1 MNRAMDNKT
10 ALAVTTLMNFM
21 LAAGMATNILAAE
34 SNAAQ
39 QSSAQVAV
47 VTQVAAA
54 TQPAPVA
61 TQAVVDAD
69 TVVVSATRI
78 PQTVRDLGVSVSV
91 VPRERIEELQA
102 QNVGEV
108 LEEVADARVNSY
120 GAMGAESKIT
130 LRGSSGQ
137 QVLVMVDGRPVN
149 VASVGM
155 ADLSLY
161 PVDQIE
167 RIEVIRG
174 PGSVLYGAGAMAG
187 VVNIVT
193 RDPPEKF
200 TTDLAASYGTKNTRI
215 LRLNNGAKIGDAGYL
230 ITASQNASDGW
241 RENSAC
247 DGYNV
252 AGKLDYDLTRESR
265 LTLNSGFSRQNKGV
279 PGSTSWETPNAKQY
293 DRQYWFDLTHKY
305 EFETNTVLTSKAFLN
320 QNWQEYKDPDSFI
333 DDTSRNRKAGLDIQ
347 QTLPVGARQLLLG
360 GIYLENDY
368 VNIRD
373 ANDVSRIGGGRD
385 LFTGA
390 GFLQDEVS
398 LLEELVVT
406 PGLRC
411 DVQSKWGAELSPK
424 ISGLYKIIEGTGLKA
439 SIGRGFR
446 APTVNELYWRD
457 DYSMGNPDLK
467 PEESIG
473 CDAGIQQQLGA
484 KSMLEVSLFQSRM
497 KNLIA
502 WYDND
507 GKGIY
512 TAQNVNKAV
521 LRGLETELSM
531 QLTEEISGEL
541 NYTLLD
547 ARDTS
552 GAYDGETLTYRPK
565 NKVGGRLG
573 YQSEWGLKLNVNADY
588 TGSVYTDRANA
599 KELGGFLT
607 LGAYA
612 SQTIFKGVEIFARG
626 DNILNKQ
633 YQLLDGYPMPGA
645 SVIGGVK
652 AAF

>member
-1 MNRAMDNKT
+1 MTTKT
-10 ALAVTTLMNFM
+10 KQLAATIMNFV
-21 LAAGMATNILAAE
+21 LAAGMATNNLAAE

-39 QSSAQVAV
+39 QASA
-47 VTQVAAA
+47 
-54 TQPAPVA
+54 QPAPVV
-61 TQAVVDAD
+61 TQAVSEAD

-78 PQTVRDLGVSVSV
+78 PQAIRDVGVSVSV
-91 VPRERIEELQA
+91 IPRERMEELQA

-108 LEEVADARVNSY
+108 LAEVTDARVNSY
-120 GAMGAESKIT
+120 GAMGAESEIT
-130 LRGSSGQ
+130 LRGSTKQ

-149 VASVGM
+149 VASVGT

-193 RDPPEKF
+193 KDPPEKF
-200 TTDLAASYGTKNTRI
+200 TTDVEASYGTKNTRI
-215 LRLNNGAKIGDAGYL
+215 LRLDNGARIGDFGYL
-230 ITASQNASDGW
+230 IMASQNASDGW
-241 RENSAC
+241 RANSAC
-247 DGYNV
+247 EGYNI
-252 AGKLDYDLTRESR
+252 AGKLDYDLTPESR
-265 LTLNSGFSRQNKGV
+265 LVLNSGFSRQNKGV
-279 PGSTSWETPNAKQY
+279 PGSTSWPTPNAKQY
-293 DRQYWFDLTHKY
+293 DEQSWLDLTHKY
-305 EFETNTVLTSKAFLN
+305 ELATNSCFTGKAFLN
-320 QNWQEYKDPDSFI
+320 QNWQNYKDPDSFT
-333 DDTSRNRKAGLDIQ
+333 DDISRNQKVGLDLQ
-347 QTLPVGARQLLLG
+347 QTLPLGERQLLLG
-360 GIYLENDY
+360 GIYLENDH
-368 VNIRD
+368 VNIRGT
-373 ANDVSRIGGGRD
+373 NDVSLIGGNRD

-398 LLEELVVT
+398 LLETLVVT

-446 APTVNELYWRD
+446 APTVDELYWRS
-457 DYSMGNPDLK
+457 DYSEGNPDLK
-467 PEESIG
+467 PEESLSY
-473 CDAGIQQQLGA
+473 DAGIQQQFGA
-484 KSMLEVSLFQSRM
+484 KTMLEVSLFQSHM

-502 WYDND
+502 WFDD

-512 TAQNVNKAV
+512 TAQNVNDAF
-521 LRGLETELSM
+521 LQGLETELSA
-531 QLTEEISGEL
+531 QITEEISGAL
-541 NYTLLD
+541 NYTLLG

-552 GAYDGETLTYRPK
+552 GKYDGETLTYRPK

-573 YQSEWGLKLNVNADY
+573 YQTKWGLKLNVNADY
-588 TGSVYTDRANA
+588 TDSVYTDRANT
-599 KELGGFLT
+599 KELGGFMT

-612 SQTIFKGVEIFARG
+612 AQTLFKGVEIFARG

-633 YQLLDGYPMPGA
+633 YQMVDGYPMPGA
-645 SVIGGVK
+645 SVMGGLK
-652 AAF
+652 ATF

>member
-1 MNRAMDNKT
+1 MQAIRQIF
-10 ALAVTTLMNFM
+10 AVAIGIVTVSLTLQN
-21 LAAGMATNILAAE
+21 NLAAE

-39 QSSAQVAV
+39 QVSA
-47 VTQVAAA
+47 
-54 TQPAPVA
+54 QPAPVA
-61 TQAVVDAD
+61 TQAVAEAD
-69 TVVVSATRI
+69 TIVVSATRI
-78 PQTVRDLGVSVSV
+78 PQSIRDIGVSVSV
-91 VPRERIEELQA
+91 ISRERIEELQA
-102 QNVGEV
+102 QNVGDVLAEV
-108 LEEVADARVNSY
+108 TDARVNSY
-120 GAMGAESKIT
+120 GAMGAESEIT
-130 LRGSSGQ
+130 LRGSSKQ

-149 VASVGM
+149 VASVGT
-155 ADLSLY
+155 ADLSMY

-193 RDPPEKF
+193 RNPPQKL

-215 LRLNNGAKIGDAGYL
+215 LRLDNGARIGDFGYL
-230 ITASQNASDGW
+230 VMASQNASDGW

-247 DGYNV
+247 DGYNI
-252 AGKLDYDLTRESR
+252 AGKLDYDITRESR
-265 LTLNSGFSRQNKGV
+265 LVLNSGFSRQNKGV
-279 PGSTSWETPNAKQY
+279 PGSTSWPSPNAKQY
-293 DRQYWFDLTHKY
+293 DEQYWFDLTHKY
-305 EFETNTVLTSKAFLN
+305 ELATNSFFTGKAFLN
-320 QNWQEYKDPDSFI
+320 QHWQNFKNPDSFI
-333 DDTSRNRKAGLDIQ
+333 DTISRNQKAGLDLQ
-347 QTLPVGARQLLLG
+347 QTLPLGERQLLLG

-373 ANDVSRIGGGRD
+373 INDVSRIGGNRD

-398 LLEELVVT
+398 LMDALVVT

-411 DVQSKWGAELSPK
+411 DIQSKWGAELSPK
-424 ISGLYKIIEGTGLKA
+424 ISGLYKIIEGTSLKA

-446 APTVNELYWRD
+446 APTVDELYWHD
-457 DYSMGNPDLK
+457 DYSVGNPDLK
-467 PEESIG
+467 PEESFSY
-473 CDAGIQQQLGA
+473 DAGIQQQLGA
-484 KSMLEVSLFQSRM
+484 KSMLEVSLFQSHM

-502 WYDND
+502 WYDDD

-512 TAQNVNKAV
+512 TAQNINDAR
-521 LRGLETELSM
+521 LQGLETELSV
-531 QLTEEISGEL
+531 QFTEEISGAL

-552 GAYDGETLTYRPK
+552 GKYDGETLTYRPK

-573 YQSEWGLKLNVNADY
+573 YQSKWGLKLSVNADY
-588 TGSVYTDRANA
+588 TDSVYTDRANM
-599 KELGGFLT
+599 KQLGGFLI

-612 SQTIFKGVEIFARG
+612 SQTIYKGVELFARG

-633 YQLLDGYPMPGA
+633 YQLLNGYPMPGA
-645 SVIGGVK
+645 SVMGGVK
-652 AAF
+652 ATF

>member
-1 MNRAMDNKT
+1 MTIKNMQTAAMIMHCMI
-10 ALAVTTLMNFM
+10 V
-21 LAAGMATNILAAE
+21 AGIATRSFAAE

-39 QSSAQVAV
+39 QAS
-47 VTQVAAA
+47 
-54 TQPAPVA
+54 TQPATVA
-61 TQAVVDAD
+61 TQAVLAAD

-78 PQTVRDLGVSVSV
+78 PQAVRDLGVSVSV

-108 LEEVADARVNSY
+108 LAEVTDARVNSY
-120 GAMGAESKIT
+120 GSMGAESTIT
-130 LRGSSGQ
+130 LRGSTKQ
-137 QVLVMVDGRPVN
+137 QVLVMVDGRSVN
-149 VASVGM
+149 VGSVGT

-215 LRLNNGAKIGDAGYL
+215 LRLDNGARIGDFGYL
-230 ITASQNASDGW
+230 IMASQNGSDGW

-247 DGYNV
+247 EGYNIS
-252 AGKLDYDLTRESR
+252 GKFDYDLTQESR
-265 LTLNSGFSRQNKGV
+265 LVLNSGFSRQNKGV
-279 PGSTSWETPNAKQY
+279 PGSTSWPTPNAKQY
-293 DRQYWFDLTHKY
+293 DEQSWFDLTHKY
-305 EFETNTVLTSKAFLN
+305 EFETNTCLTSKAFLN
-320 QNWQEYKDPDSFI
+320 QNWQNYKDPDSFT
-333 DDTSRNRKAGLDIQ
+333 DDISRNQKAGLDLQ
-347 QTLPVGARQLLLG
+347 QTLPLGERQLLLA

-368 VNIRD
+368 VNIRGT
-373 ANDVSRIGGGRD
+373 NDVSLIGGGRD

-398 LLEELVVT
+398 LLEALVVT

-424 ISGLYKIIEGTGLKA
+424 ISGLYKITEGTGLKA

-446 APTVNELYWRD
+446 APTVDELYWRS
-457 DYSMGNPDLK
+457 DYSEGNPDLK
-467 PEESIG
+467 PEESLSY
-473 CDAGIQQQLGA
+473 DAGIQQQFGA
-484 KSMLEVSLFQSRM
+484 KTMLEVSVFQSHM

-502 WYDND
+502 WFDD

-512 TAQNVNKAV
+512 KAENVNDAF
-521 LRGLETELSM
+521 LQGLETELSV
-531 QLTEEISGEL
+531 QITEEISGAL
-541 NYTLLD
+541 NYTLLG

-552 GAYDGETLTYRPK
+552 GKYDGETLTYRPK
-565 NKVGGRLG
+565 NKVGGSLG
-573 YQSEWGLKLNVNADY
+573 YQTKWGLKLNVNADY
-588 TGSVYTDRANA
+588 TDAVYTDRANT
-599 KELGGFLT
+599 KELGGFMT

-612 SQTIFKGVEIFARG
+612 AQTVFKHVEIFARG

-633 YQLLDGYPMPGA
+633 YQLVNGYPMPGA
-645 SVIGGVK
+645 SVMGGVK
-652 AAF
+652 ATF